1 MYEAVRVEA
10 DGPTTPARFAATA
23 ADAGFDGVV
32 VANRHDER
40 AEYDP
45 DRLRDAYGIDVVEGI
60 EIATTDKGQASTAIS
75 NVRSE
80 TTVLLVRGGTE
91 AMNRYVVETPTIDVL
106 RDPLGG
112 DGDVNHVLV
121 KAAAENDVRIE
132 VNLGPVLRKSGGSRV
147 QALRGLRK
155 LREILDHYD
164 APFVVS
170 ADPAVHLG
178 VRAPRELLAVGQR
191 IGFTEEQLRTGLE
204 EWTRIAETNRQRRS
218 PECVA
223 DGVRIGRGEDSS
235 TENGE

>member
-10 DGPTTPARFAATA
+10 GGPTTPARFAATV
-23 ADAGFDGVV
+23 ADAGFDGLV
-32 VANRHDER
+32 VANRHEKR

-60 EIATTDKGQASTAIS
+60 EIATTDKGVASTEIT
-75 NVRSE
+75 NFRE
-80 TTVLLVRGGTE
+80 QTTVLLVRGGTE
-91 AMNRYVVETPTIDVL
+91 AMNRYAVETPAVDVL
-106 RDPLGG
+106 RDPLGN

-121 KAAAENDVRIE
+121 KTAVENDVRIE
-132 VNLGPVLRKSGGSRV
+132 VTLGPVLRKSGGPRV

-170 ADPAVHLG
+170 ADPAVHLA
-178 VRAPRELLAVGQR
+178 VRAPRELLAVGQQ
-191 IGFTEEQLRTGLE
+191 IGFTEEQVRAGLE
-204 EWTRIAETNRQRRS
+204 EWRTIADTNRRRLS
-218 PECVA
+218 PDYVA
-223 DGVRIGRGEDSS
+223 DGVRIGRGEDRS